1 MLYSCSKTSTLVY
14 NQSNVELMVGNRK
27 QRLKPLK
34 LGERKNCELRLQQF
48 RSNKTTLSQKK
59 KHIFMG
65 FAFFGIIIRFS
76 IPISAMCRSVQTVVH
91 LCAASYLK
99 SSRYFGGLLHVFL
112 TNWQDYITISS
123 SSSPSS
129 PWSWSSWSSRW
140 SSSWSS
146 LALAWIACEPPKG
159 NCTLEITVAVSHQ
172 CFPHHRHHHRHH
184 NCYYNRHHHC
194 HHHCHHYC
202 HHHCH
207 HHLHCHHHHYC
218 RHP

>member
-1 MLYSCSKTSTLVY
+1 MSFTLFLFINIYLSSCFLHCACLCKMLFISVPLHTWTSSWSQVDI
-14 NQSNVELMVGNRK
+14 
-27 QRLKPLK
+27 LKDF
-34 LGERKNCELRLQQF
+34 CMF
-48 RSNKTTLSQKK
+48 C
-59 KHIFMG
+59 F
-65 FAFFGIIIRFS
+65 
-76 IPISAMCRSVQTVVH
+76 
-91 LCAASYLK
+91 
-99 SSRYFGGLLHVFL
+99 
-112 TNWQDYITISS
+112 TNWQDYVTISS
-123 SSSPSS
+123 SSSSSPTSPWSWS

-172 CFPHHRHHHRHH
+172 CFSHHRHHHRHH
-184 NCYYNRHHHC
+184 HCYYNRHHHC
-194 HHHCHHYC
+194 HQHCHHYC